1 MKKLFLLK
9 NHQNKIRS
17 KRMFLIQIKYNKI
30 NFRKKK
36 NQAKKI
42 LLLLTLKSKNCFVK
56 NAKKSSDRSRVLNI
70 IKKGT

>member
-42 LLLLTLKSKNCFVK
+42 LLLLTLKSKNYFVK
-56 NAKKSSDRSRVLNI
+56 NAKKSSDHSRVLNI